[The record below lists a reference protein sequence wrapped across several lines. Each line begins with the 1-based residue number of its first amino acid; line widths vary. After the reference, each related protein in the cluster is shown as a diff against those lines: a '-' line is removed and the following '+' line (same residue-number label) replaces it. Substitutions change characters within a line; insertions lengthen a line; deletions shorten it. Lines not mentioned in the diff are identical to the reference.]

1 MVFLLDFTCHV
12 VLGKGV
18 HYPLFIFTRYSHLI
32 FLIVVRI
39 SIADKQVLIS
49 QLADDTTLLILAKAE
64 GLSRLTYTALSLN
77 VDTAIL
83 KKIDTML
90 LNFVWKNK
98 THFIRKSVLMNTI
111 EKGGLNF
118 LDFTTL
124 NNTFKIHWIKN
135 SINKPS
141 SIWNLI
147 PNVVFSKL
155 GGLSFLLICN
165 YNIMKI
171 PVKLS
176 LFHRQMLLAWSL
188 IFKHNF
194 YTSFVSNLEW
204 LESTV

>member
-1 MVFLLDFTCHV
+1 
-12 VLGKGV
+12 
-18 HYPLFIFTRYSHLI
+18 
-32 FLIVVRI
+32 
-39 SIADKQVLIS
+39 
-49 QLADDTTLLILAKAE
+49 
-64 GLSRLTYTALSLN
+64 
-77 VDTAIL
+77 
-83 KKIDTML
+83 
-90 LNFVWKNK
+90 
-98 THFIRKSVLMNTI
+98 MNTI
-111 EKGGLNF
+111 EKGGLNV

-135 SINKPS
+135 YCINKPS

-176 LFHRQMLLAWSL
+176 LCHRQMLLAWSL

-194 YTSFVSNLEW
+194 TPHSYLIWINKNLLYKHKSFENWFKNVLLLCLNFSIKMVQSVITL
-204 LESTV
+204 SF